1 MGNTMET
8 THDEVDYG
16 KLYQPS
22 KEVYVVKMAVR
33 NYLTYR
39 RLLLL

>member
-22 KEVYVVKMAVR
+22 KEVYVVK
-33 NYLTYR
+33 NR